1 MKKSKHFRKDV
12 ILARVIA
19 AVLLIVLIV
28 LLVFAVSLLSKSSE
42 QDKDSQNTQN
52 TEQDKVPGNQVTE
65 EQDTEETE
73 DTQDTQDDTSETED
87 VEPVPETICWIKTTA
102 NLRLREAPNTSCATL
117 ERIPEGTQIGVLED
131 LNGWY
136 KVIYNGKEGYVSKTY
151 VELVETE

>member
-73 DTQDTQDDTSETED
+73 DTQDDTSETED
-87 VEPVPETICWIKTTA
+87 VEPVPETICWVKTTA